1 MKDIYFEDLRPGDV
15 STFGGMTVTREAIV
29 EFAREFD
36 PQPFHLD
43 EEAARHTFV
52 GRLIASGWHSCAM
65 QMRMVCDG
73 WLLRSSSMGAPGI
86 EEVKWMKPV
95 LPGDTL
101 SIRQT
106 ILDAKT
112 SRSRPGSGLVHFR
125 LEMLNGA
132 GEPVMSQ
139 TMWVMFGLR
148 EPPADAAAP
157 AERSGPAAPAE
168 AATEEPAPERRP
180 ARSFDDLVVGRRE
193 ELGSYTFTPESIIRF
208 AREFDPQPFHVDEAA
223 ARTSHFGG
231 LVASG
236 WHTAACWM
244 RSLIAHRARMNAVLA
259 KEGLSKPR
267 FGPSPG
273 FRNLRW
279 LKPVRA
285 GDTLAFA
292 STVADR
298 RASLSRPGWGLVF
311 SHNTGHNQHGELV
324 FSFEGS
330 AFWGRRE
337 PTDQNAGSE
346 LIAR

>member
-1 MKDIYFEDLRPGDV
+1 MHDIFFEDLRPGDV
-15 STFGGMTVTREAIV
+15 STFGGITVTREAIV

-73 WLLRSSSMGAPGI
+73 WLLRAASMGAPGI
-86 EEVKWMKPV
+86 EEVKWLMPV

-101 SIRQT
+101 TVRQT
-106 ILDAKT
+106 ILDTKT

-132 GEPVMSQ
+132 HEPVMSQ
-139 TMWVMFGLR
+139 TMWVMFRLR
-148 EPPADAAAP
+148 EPPA
-157 AERSGPAAPAE
+157 E
-168 AATEEPAPERRP
+168 AAVVAAGRSKSLAPDEAVPADVAHERRP
-180 ARSFDDLVVGRRE
+180 ARSFDDLAVGRRE
-193 ELGSYTFTPESIIRF
+193 ELGSYTFTPEAIIRF
-208 AREFDPQPFHVDEAA
+208 ARDFDPQPFHLDEAA
-223 ARTSHFGG
+223 GQASHFGG

-259 KEGLSKPR
+259 EDGLPPPR

-285 GDTLAFA
+285 GDTLAFG
-292 STVADR
+292 STVADKR
-298 RASLSRPGWGLVF
+298 VSLSRPGWGLVF

-324 FSFEGS
+324 FSFAGS
-330 AFWGRRE
+330 AFWGRPE
-337 PTDQNAGSE
+337 VNDQTPV
-346 LIAR
+346 

>member
-1 MKDIYFEDLRPGDV
+1 MPDVYFEDLRPGDV
-15 STFGGMTVTREAIV
+15 TTFGGITVTRDAIV
-29 EFAREFD
+29 EFAREYD

-43 EEAARHTFV
+43 ENAARNTFV
-52 GRLIASGWHSCAM
+52 GRLIASGWHSCAL
-65 QMRMVCDG
+65 QMRMLCDG

-86 EEVKWMKPV
+86 EETKWLKPV

-101 SIRQT
+101 SVRQT
-106 ILDAKT
+106 ILDRKT
-112 SRSRPGSGLVHFR
+112 SRSRPGAGLVHFQM
-125 LEMLNGA
+125 EMLNGA
-132 GEPVMSQ
+132 GDPVMSQ

-148 EPPADAAAP
+148 ERPTGPAAAP
-157 AERSGPAAPAE
+157 DQAGK
-168 AATEEPAPERRP
+168 PAPEKEARIEPSQPEQRP
-180 ARSFDDLVVGRRE
+180 ARDFDDLVVGRRE
-193 ELGSYTFTPESIIRF
+193 DLGSYTFTPAAIIRF
-208 AREFDPQPFHVDEAA
+208 ARDYDPQPFHVDEAA
-223 ARTSHFGG
+223 ARASHFGG

-244 RSLIAHRARMNAVLA
+244 RSLMAHRTRMNTILA
-259 KEGLSKPR
+259 ADGLQKPR
-267 FGPSPG
+267 LGPSPG

-292 STVADR
+292 TTLADK
-298 RASLSRPGWGLVF
+298 RASASRPGWGLAF

-337 PTDQNAGSE
+337 GSE
-346 LIAR
+346 

>member
-1 MKDIYFEDLRPGDV
+1 MKDIFFEDLRPGDV
-15 STFGGMTVTREAIV
+15 STFGGITVTRDAIV

-43 EEAARHTFV
+43 EEAARDTFV
-52 GRLIASGWHSCAM
+52 GRLTASGWHSCAL
-65 QMRMVCDG
+65 QMRMICDG
-73 WLLRSSSMGAPGI
+73 WLLRASSMGAPGI
-86 EEVKWMKPV
+86 EEVRWLKPV

-112 SRSRPGSGLVHFR
+112 SRSRPEAGLVHFR
-125 LEMLNGA
+125 MEMLNG
-132 GEPVMSQ
+132 GSEPVMSQ

-148 EPPADAAAP
+148 EPPDGLAPTPRSGSRAAP
-157 AERSGPAAPAE
+157 DEIVPDAP
-168 AATEEPAPERRP
+168 TPEQHP
-180 ARSFDDLVVGRRE
+180 ARDFDDLVIGRRE
-193 ELGSYTFTPESIIRF
+193 ELGSYTFTPDAIVAF

-223 ARTSHFGG
+223 GRASHFGG

-244 RSLIAHRARMNAVLA
+244 RSLVAHRTRMNAILA
-259 KEGLSKPR
+259 EQGLPKPR

-292 STVADR
+292 STLADK
-298 RASLSRPGWGLVF
+298 RASASRPGWGIAF
-311 SHNTGHNQHGELV
+311 SHNTAHNQRGELV
-324 FSFEGS
+324 FSFEG
-330 AFWGRRE
+330 AVFWGRR
-337 PTDQNAGSE
+337 PG
-346 LIAR
+346 